1 MKQLH
6 VWIEIKGTQTYVGD
20 ICGESVEDS
29 CFSYAKEYYME
40 SGNKPISIHLPF
52 SGEAFSPKDTRNF
65 FEGLLPE
72 GFTRRCVAGWMHAD
86 ENDYLALLSG
96 LGKECLGAIRIVDEE
111 KEATEEAYKKLTVDE
126 VKQLAKEGAAEAAE
140 LVTKSHL
147 SLTGASGKVGL
158 YYDEALKDWYLPIG
172 SAPSTHIVKQSH
184 VRLDGIVTN
193 EQLCLMTAKNMG
205 IEIPDSFVINVG
217 TGRDEDVLFATR
229 RYDRVQKENAKKI
242 NGFAVPYRLHQED
255 FSQAMGIAAI
265 NKYEHEN
272 AGYLKKMFD
281 ILRQYSS
288 EPIADQLKLW
298 DICVFNYLIGNTD
311 NHIKNV
317 SLLYGEDL
325 QSIRLAPAYDIVS
338 TVIYKSSTRDM
349 AFSIG
354 QEYDIGKITRESFRQ
369 EARNIGLGENV
380 AMKHFDRLADTFFVA
395 LEKACEQLMQEGFV
409 KAENIKKR
417 IVESRSVEAKAYLP
431 V

>member
-1 MKQLH
+1 MKRLS
-6 VWIEIKGTQTYVGD
+6 VWIEIEGVQTYVGD
-20 ICGESVEDS
+20 ICGEGVEDS
-29 CFSYAKEYYME
+29 CFSYAKEYYMD
-40 SGNKPISIHLPF
+40 SKHKPISIHLPF
-52 SGEAFSPKDTRNF
+52 SDETFSPKDTRNF

-86 ENDYLALLSG
+86 ENDYLTLLSG
-96 LGKECLGAIRIVDEE
+96 LGKECLGAIRIVNEE
-111 KEATEEAYKKLTVDE
+111 KEAIEEAYKKLTVDE

-140 LVTKSHL
+140 LVTKAHL

-158 YYDEALKDWYLPIG
+158 YYDEDSKDWYLPSG

-205 IEIPDSFVINVG
+205 IEIPDSFVVNVG
-217 TGRDEDVLFATR
+217 AGRDEDVLFATR
-229 RYDRVQKENAKKI
+229 RYDRIQKENAKKV

-265 NKYEHEN
+265 HKYEHDN

-288 EPIADQLKLW
+288 EPMADQIKLW

-317 SLLYGEDL
+317 SLLYGADL

-369 EARNIGLGENV
+369 EAGNIGLGESV
-380 AMKHFDRLADTFFVA
+380 AMKHFDRLADTFSAA
-395 LEKACEQLMQEGFV
+395 LEKACEQLMEEGFV
-409 KAENIKKR
+409 KAEDIKKR
-417 IVESRSVEAKAYLP
+417 IVESRRDTISLSVDR
-431 V
+431 

>member
-1 MKQLH
+1 MKRLS
-6 VWIEIKGTQTYVGD
+6 VWIEIEGVQTYVGD
-20 ICGESVEDS
+20 ICGEGVEDS
-29 CFSYAKEYYME
+29 CFSYAKDYYMD
-40 SGNKPISIHLPF
+40 SKHKPISIHLPF
-52 SGEAFSPKDTRNF
+52 SDEAFSPKDTRNF

-86 ENDYLALLSG
+86 ENDYLTLLSG
-96 LGKECLGAIRIVDEE
+96 LGKECLGAIRIINEE
-111 KEATEEAYKKLTVDE
+111 KETIEESYKKLTIDE
-126 VKQLAKEGAAEAAE
+126 VKQLAKEGAEEAAE
-140 LVTKSHL
+140 LVTKAHL

-158 YYDEALKDWYLPIG
+158 YYDEASKGWYLPIG

-184 VRLDGIVTN
+184 IRLDGIVTN

-205 IEIPDSFVINVG
+205 IEIPDSFVVNVG
-217 TGRDEDVLFATR
+217 DGQDEDVLFATR
-229 RYDRVQKENAKKI
+229 RYDRIQKENAKKV

-265 NKYEHEN
+265 HKYEHDN

-288 EPIADQLKLW
+288 DPMADQLKLW

-380 AMKHFDRLADTFFVA
+380 AMKHFDRLADAFSTA
-395 LEKACEQLMQEGFV
+395 LEKACEQLMQEGFI
-409 KAENIKKR
+409 KAEDIKKR
-417 IVESRSVEAKAYLP
+417 IVGSRGGRKGK
-431 V
+431 